1 MGHITTET
9 SDQNLAF
16 IARQPILNMQ
26 QEIVAYELFFRDSAE
41 AKSAVIEDAQQA
53 SMKVL
58 VNTLNDIGAKGLLE
72 DKSAFILVDAELINN
87 EALELLPPSK
97 TVLQLLDT
105 VELNEANMRRCNAL
119 RQMGYKIAI
128 TDNSFLRVEK
138 EPTVYFNID
147 YIKIDVR
154 RVGVEQAIIR
164 FKALEHLSKLIV
176 AEKVESKETFE
187 ACKKAGFELVQGY
200 YFAKPQTITAK
211 VVNPA
216 FVTVLKLLNMV
227 STDADMKQ
235 IEEVFKHDPALTF
248 KLLRYINSVG
258 FGLSCEIQSVRH
270 AVTVIGTKQLFRW
283 LTLLM
288 VTAGQNSVSAAL
300 MKTSIIRGRLTELL
314 GDSYFGKSEQDNLF
328 TIGIFSLLDAMLG
341 MPMKDVIGK
350 IDLPEPISDAL
361 LHRHGVYGPF
371 LLLAEAC
378 EDNDQEKMI
387 ELANSL
393 YMDPSDVNRCHMQA
407 LSWAESFNQLT

>member
-1 MGHITTET
+1 METT
-9 SDQNLAF
+9 DQNLAF

-87 EALELLPPSK
+87 EVLELLPPSK

-105 VELNEANMRRCNAL
+105 VELNTANMERCNAL

-227 STDADMKQ
+227 TTDADMKQ

-341 MPMKDVIGK
+341 MPMQDVVSK

-361 LHRHGVYGPF
+361 LNRQGVYGPF

-387 ELANSL
+387 ALANSL

-407 LSWAESFNQLT
+407 LSWAESFNLNG

>member
-227 STDADMKQ
+227 RTDADMKQ

>member
-1 MGHITTET
+1 MTMET
-9 SDQNLAF
+9 KDQNLAF

-41 AKSAVIEDAQQA
+41 AKSAVIQDSHQA

-87 EALELLPPSK
+87 EVLELLPPSK

-105 VELNEANMRRCNAL
+105 VELNETNMQRCNTL

-128 TDNSFLRVEK
+128 TDNSFLRIEK

-154 RVGVEQAIIR
+154 RVGVDQAIIR
-164 FKALEHLSKLIV
+164 FKALEHLSKVIV
-176 AEKVESKETFE
+176 AEKVESKDTFE
-187 ACKKAGFELVQGY
+187 ACKKAGFDLVQGY
-200 YFAKPQTITAK
+200 YFAKPETITAK

-227 STDADMKQ
+227 TTDADMKQ

-288 VTAGQNSVSAAL
+288 VTAGQNSVSVAL

-350 IDLPEPISDAL
+350 IDLPDPISDAL
-361 LHRHGVYGPF
+361 LNRQGVYGPF

-378 EDNDQEKMI
+378 EDNDHEKMI

-407 LSWAESFNQLT
+407 LSWAESFNLN

>member
-1 MGHITTET
+1 MGHITMET
-9 SDQNLAF
+9 TDQNLAF

-41 AKSAVIEDAQQA
+41 AKTAVIKDDHQA

-87 EALELLPPSK
+87 EVLELLPPSK

-105 VELNEANMRRCNAL
+105 VELNEANMQRCNAL

-128 TDNSFLRVEK
+128 TDNAFLRVEK

-187 ACKKAGFELVQGY
+187 ACKKAGFDLVQGY

-227 STDADMKQ
+227 TTDADLKQ

-341 MPMKDVIGK
+341 MPMKDIIGK
-350 IDLPEPISDAL
+350 IDLPEAISDAL
-361 LHRHGVYGPF
+361 LQRQGVYGPF

-378 EDNDQEKMI
+378 EDNNHEKMI
-387 ELANSL
+387 ELADSL

-407 LSWAESFNQLT
+407 LSWAESFNLN

>member
-1 MGHITTET
+1 MGHMTMET
-9 SDQNLAF
+9 KDQNLAF

-41 AKSAVIEDAQQA
+41 AKSAVIQDSHQA

-72 DKSAFILVDAELINN
+72 DKSAFILIDAELINN
-87 EALELLPPSK
+87 EVLELLPPSK

-105 VELNEANMRRCNAL
+105 VELNEANMQRCNTL

-128 TDNSFLRVEK
+128 TDNSFLRIEK
-138 EPTVYFNID
+138 DPAVYFNID

-154 RVGVEQAIIR
+154 RVGIDQAIIR

-176 AEKVESKETFE
+176 AEKVESKDTFE
-187 ACKKAGFELVQGY
+187 ACKKAGFDLVQGY
-200 YFAKPQTITAK
+200 YFAKPETITAK

-227 STDADMKQ
+227 TTDADMKQ

-341 MPMKDVIGK
+341 MPMQDVIGK
-350 IDLPEPISDAL
+350 IDLPDPISDAL
-361 LHRHGVYGPF
+361 LHRQGVYGPF

-378 EDNDQEKMI
+378 EDNDHEKMI

-407 LSWAESFNQLT
+407 LSWAESFNLN